1 MNTDHAFYIP
11 IPILIIFV
19 LQFFVPYMQNFKCI
33 DLWIVPHHFTCI
45 GLFLLSYILFGVLM
59 WVSNDG
65 IDNIKSKNEI
75 FAYAWVL
82 TFLNFLWIYYFK
94 RSKEKALVSLFLSLL
109 FGYFLYN
116 AIFLSELSHNT
127 ETLYIN
133 LMAIYMVWIG
143 FMITILIESSPGFIK
158 TKRRKHLPRYQT

>member
-1 MNTDHAFYIP
+1 MNTAHAFYIP
-11 IPILIIFV
+11 IPILIILV
-19 LQFFVPYMQNFKCI
+19 IQFFLPYMQNFKCV

-45 GLFLLSYILFGVLM
+45 GLFLLSFILFGVLM
-59 WVSNDG
+59 WVSMDSSS
-65 IDNIKSKNEI
+65 IDTRSRDEI

-116 AIFLSELSHNT
+116 AIFLSELSHDS

-158 TKRRKHLPRYQT
+158 TTRRKHLSKS